1 MNLYLV
7 QHAEAKA
14 KTEDP
19 KRPLSEKGQADIQ
32 MVAAYVAKHSNIKLG
47 QIKHSGKTRARQ
59 TAAALAEAL
68 QPAGGISQAADLTPL
83 AEVSAWAARLAAMT
97 EDVMLVGH
105 LPHLSKLAALLLCQD
120 DTKTVVAFQMG
131 SLVCLG
137 RDEKGVWALRWVV
150 RPEIAGAW

>member
-19 KRPLSEKGQADIQ
+19 NRPLSEKGRADIQ
-32 MVAAYVAKHSNIKLG
+32 TVAAYVAKHSNIELV

-59 TAAALAEAL
+59 TAESLAEAL
-68 QPAGGISQAADLTPL
+68 QPAEGINQVADLTPL
-83 AEVSAWAARLAAMT
+83 AEASVWATRLAAMT

-137 RDEKGVWALRWVV
+137 RDETGAWTLRWMVT
-150 RPEIAGAW
+150 PEIVGKW

>member
-19 KRPLSEKGQADIQ
+19 KRPLSEKGRADIQ
-32 MVAAYVAKHSNIKLG
+32 TVAAYVAKHSNIELG
-47 QIKHSGKTRARQ
+47 QINHSGKTRARQ

-68 QPAGGISQAADLTPL
+68 QPAKGISQVADLTPL
-83 AEVSAWAARLAAMT
+83 AEASAWATRLAEMT

-105 LPHLSKLAALLLCQD
+105 LPNLSKLAALLLCQD

-131 SLVCLG
+131 GLVCLG
-137 RDEKGVWALRWVV
+137 RDEMENWALRWMVT
-150 RPEIAGAW
+150 PEIVGDW